1 MWWSATRDSNGDDVL
16 QYRVAVD
23 GHDTETLRW
32 IEQSTKLQNLEPD
45 RSYEVSVTAVD
56 RRGLESRP
64 ATTEFRTLEPGD
76 PEATIPRTDTA
87 PTIDGAD
94 DEWRL
99 DDARP
104 IDLFLWGDRP
114 LEIAAQWRAV
124 WDEDALYVLVDV
136 IGLGDRREETVVDLY
151 LDLDNSRGETY
162 DGENDLQLL
171 VSRDEE
177 RIVGGANSLPP
188 SDGTEVGTVETDDGW
203 RTELSIPWAEYDVRP
218 IVGHRFGMDVHII
231 VGDRETKIGWFDES
245 DNAWERPRTLATV
258 ELDE

>member
-1 MWWSATRDSNGDDVL
+1 MAGGV
-16 QYRVAVD
+16 
-23 GHDTETLRW
+23 G
-32 IEQSTKLQNLEPD
+32 
-45 RSYEVSVTAVD
+45 
-56 RRGLESRP
+56 RG
-64 ATTEFRTLEPGD
+64 
-76 PEATIPRTDTA
+76 
-87 PTIDGAD
+87 
-94 DEWRL
+94 
-99 DDARP
+99 
-104 IDLFLWGDRP
+104 
-114 LEIAAQWRAV
+114 RAV
-124 WDEDALYVLVDV
+124 RSRRR
-136 IGLGDRREETVVDLY
+136 DRREETVVDLY

-171 VSRDEE
+171 VLRDEE
-177 RIVGGANSLPP
+177 QIVGGANSLPP